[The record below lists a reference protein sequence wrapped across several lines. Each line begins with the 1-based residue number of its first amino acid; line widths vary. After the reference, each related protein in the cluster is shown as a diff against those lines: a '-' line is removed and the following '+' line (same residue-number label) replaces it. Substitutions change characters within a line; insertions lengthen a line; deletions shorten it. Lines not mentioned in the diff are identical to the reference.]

1 MGRKGAIHHEPNFV
15 SVLEGFPESNA
26 CKEIFEGVWYHFFQ
40 RFQGH
45 DNDITLKLSQ
55 GFNGKVIH
63 IGILSWQFQRKQLLV
78 PLVCLVKENAGL
90 RINP

>member
-1 MGRKGAIHHEPNFV
+1 MGQKGVAHHEPNFV

-45 DNDITLKLSQ
+45 DNDITLKFS
-55 GFNGKVIH
+55 
-63 IGILSWQFQRKQLLV
+63 
-78 PLVCLVKENAGL
+78 
-90 RINP
+90 